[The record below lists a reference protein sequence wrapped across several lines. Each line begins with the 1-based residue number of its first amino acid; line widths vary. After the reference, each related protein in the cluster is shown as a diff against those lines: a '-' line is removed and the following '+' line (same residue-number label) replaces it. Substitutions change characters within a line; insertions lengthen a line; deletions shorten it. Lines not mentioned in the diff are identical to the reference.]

1 MLEYLKEYAYK
12 SEVPPEHFAHMTD
25 WLLNWRK
32 RDTSLNFSLVLID
45 FRNPSELGNVLGA
58 KYAMEL
64 VKRVGHEIDSAL
76 RTTDL
81 LCRTHV
87 SSFWVLLPNGAPDIV
102 LQKLEPIL
110 AAARM
115 DGMDATQLR
124 IRKLSIPA
132 DIAGDVSA
140 AELFRQM
147 QTSDR

>member
-1 MLEYLKEYAYK
+1 MLEYLREYAYK
-12 SEVPPEHFAHMTD
+12 CEIPPEHFAHMTD
-25 WLLNWRK
+25 WLLQWRK
-32 RDTSLNFSLVLID
+32 RDPGMGFSLVLID

-64 VKRVGHEIDSAL
+64 IKRVGHEIDTAL
-76 RTTDL
+76 RGTDL

-87 SSFWVLLPNGAPDIV
+87 SSFWVLLPQGAPDMV

-110 AAARM
+110 AAARQ

-124 IRKLSIPA
+124 IRKLVIP
-132 DIAGDVSA
+132 GDVADDVTA

-147 QTSDR
+147 QA

>member
-1 MLEYLKEYAYK
+1 MLEYLREYAYK
-12 SEVPPEHFAHMTD
+12 SEIPPEHFAHMTD
-25 WLLNWRK
+25 WLLQWRK
-32 RDTSLNFSLVLID
+32 RDAGMAFSLVLID

-64 VKRVGHEIDSAL
+64 IKRVGHEIDNAL

-87 SSFWVLLPNGAPDIV
+87 SSFWVLLPNGLPDRV

-110 AAARM
+110 AAARQ

-124 IRKLSIPA
+124 IRKLVVP
-132 DIAGDVSA
+132 GDA
-140 AELFRQM
+140 AEGATAADLFRQM
-147 QTSDR
+147 QD